1 MFKNL
6 WKKITAVGLAA
17 SMTMSTVVYARSANV
32 LSDEA
37 ESAAL
42 TVGYENAESADTS
55 ESAEPAD
62 NYAVLGES
70 AELAG
75 GIESEERISSTLPF
89 SWKTVWL
96 NTIQNSVEVAIDM
109 AEEEGLLDETL
120 TSEGYDLLRDLA
132 KGITDAKLRE
142 EALAQVGNAA
152 IAMTVQLGISLLM
165 PYILEGVRFLDSAGL
180 GSDEIIEL
188 AELLPE
194 EYQPVVK
201 EVLAYMGVFGIT
213 DPQKTSYPLVYEG
226 MDSTWAIYLYMAGN
240 DLETAHWAATHDLE
254 EIIQTRLPEN
264 VKVVVEAG
272 GAQYWHNEYTDAD
285 YQNRCVYDSEGMHVI
300 SQTPRQNM
308 GDQKTLEGFLDWCT
322 SEYPADNTMLIFWGH
337 GAATDGVCLDENYSD
352 DSITL
357 AEMKGAIDQVF
368 GEDREEPVFDMVG
381 FDACLMASVDV
392 ASVCSEFASYM
403 AASEDT
409 EPGNGWA
416 YHSILS
422 QIAATPSVTMEQLGK
437 LLCSSY
443 LFNNV
448 VYDTDDTCTFSCVDL
463 EKADDLIAAYDEL
476 GKAILERYREDPS
489 VKEDILHIAAD
500 AETYASSMGIRSSN
514 QIDLGDFANY
524 LQPLFPEEAKKV
536 QETLEK
542 CVIYMD
548 NGSDRDHS
556 RGLSCM
562 FPFSLHEDS
571 LTYYR
576 ESAAGESFPTYYEEA
591 GYFTDVASDKTET
604 EGA

>member
-1 MFKNL
+1 MFKNT

-17 SMTMSTVVYARSANV
+17 CIVMPSAVYARSSDEV
-32 LSDEA
+32 LSDGTQ
-37 ESAAL
+37 SAAL
-42 TVGYENAESADTS
+42 TQDYENAESDDTS
-55 ESAEPAD
+55 ESAAIKD
-62 NYAVLGES
+62 SYAVLGDT

-96 NTIQNSVEVAIDM
+96 NAIQNSVEVAIDM
-109 AEEEGLLDETL
+109 AEEKGLLDETL

-132 KGITDAKLRE
+132 KGITDAKLRA
-142 EALAQVGNAA
+142 EALGQVRDAA
-152 IAMTVQLGISLLM
+152 IALTVQVGISLLM
-165 PYILEGVRFLDSAGL
+165 PYILEGVRLLDSAGL
-180 GSDEIIEL
+180 GTDEIIEL
-188 AELLPE
+188 ARLLPE
-194 EYQPVVK
+194 EYQPVVN
-201 EVLAYMGVFGIT
+201 EVLAYTGVFGIT
-213 DPQKTSYPLVYEG
+213 DPQKTSYPMVYDG
-226 MDSTWAIYLYMAGN
+226 MDSTWAIYVYMAGN
-240 DLETAHWAATHDLE
+240 DLETSHWAATHDLE

-264 VKVVVEAG
+264 VKVVMEAG
-272 GAQYWHNEYTDAD
+272 GAEYWHNEYMDAD

-322 SEYPADNTMLIFWGH
+322 SEYPADKTMLIFWGH
-337 GAATDGVCLDENYSD
+337 GAATDGVCLDENNNN

-357 AEMKGAIDQVF
+357 AEMKGAIDHVF
-368 GEDREEPVFDMVG
+368 GENREEPVFDMVG

-403 AASEDT
+403 AASEDS
-409 EPGNGWA
+409 EPGDGWA

-443 LFNNV
+443 LFNNA
-448 VYDTDDTCTFSCVDL
+448 VYNLDDTSTFSYVDL
-463 EKADDLIAAYDEL
+463 EKAEDLIAAYDEL

-489 VKEDILHIAAD
+489 LKEEILHIAAD
-500 AETYASSMGIRSSN
+500 AETYASSLGIRSTN

-524 LQPLFPEEAKKV
+524 LQPLFPEESRSV
-536 QETLEK
+536 QDALEK

-548 NGSDRDHS
+548 NGSERDHS

-562 FPFSLHEDS
+562 FPFSRYKKS
-571 LTYYR
+571 LTFYK
-576 ESAAGESFPTYYEEA
+576 ESAAGEFFPAYYEEA
-591 GYFTDVASDKTET
+591 GYFTDEDETET
-604 EGA
+604 ETT